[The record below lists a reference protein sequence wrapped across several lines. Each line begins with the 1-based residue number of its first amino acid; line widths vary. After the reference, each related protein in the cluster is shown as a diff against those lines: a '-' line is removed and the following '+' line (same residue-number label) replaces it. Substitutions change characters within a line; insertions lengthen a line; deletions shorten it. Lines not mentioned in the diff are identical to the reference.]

1 MASLGMTHIAPLLY
15 SLDLPSWDGAFSI
28 TSMPRVPVLYL
39 GAIAND
45 SFPTFILLDPSWK
58 DMSDKDQE

>member
-15 SLDLPSWDGAFSI
+15 SLDLPSWDGASSI

-45 SFPTFILLDPSWK
+45 SFPTFIWLDPSWK